1 MKLLATH
8 IVGLVTL
15 AQHSSNVNNSTVAV
29 LLFSKRWHYKYAP
42 TRFFIK
48 GPMVDQHMLADC
60 HIVIFFNI
68 VKFSLIF
75 QIRRW
80 ELFLRKDE
88 SQNQIKRFFEECRVA
103 KLVSIK
109 HKHKQRNTGT
119 ICRVGKLFLWMK
131 HFRNDPIY
139 RREFHMWESFAG
151 VLFSEDHPAVTCY
164 NCRSWLEWFWWCV
177 VASLY
182 CSSCLSR
189 LTVR

>member
-8 IVGLVTL
+8 IVDLVTL
-15 AQHSSNVNNSTVAV
+15 AQHSSNVKNSTIAV

-68 VKFSLIF
+68 VRFSLIF

-88 SQNQIKRFFEECRVA
+88 SQNQIKRLFFLRASFCGTSFLFA
-103 KLVSIK
+103 KPVSIK
-109 HKHKQRNTGT
+109 HTSHTNNVIRELY
-119 ICRVGKLFLWMK
+119 VGLT
-131 HFRNDPIY
+131 N
-139 RREFHMWESFAG
+139 
-151 VLFSEDHPAVTCY
+151 FSIE
-164 NCRSWLEWFWWCV
+164 
-177 VASLY
+177 
-182 CSSCLSR
+182 
-189 LTVR
+189 

>member
-68 VKFSLIF
+68 VRFSLIF

-109 HKHKQRNTGT
+109 HTSHTNNVIRELYVGLANFSFEWNTSAT
-119 ICRVGKLFLWMK
+119 TLF
-131 HFRNDPIY
+131 IGG
-139 RREFHMWESFAG
+139 SFTCENHLLVFCFLRIILLSLDIIVDHDWNGFDG
-151 VLFSEDHPAVTCY
+151 VL
-164 NCRSWLEWFWWCV
+164 
-177 VASLY
+177 
-182 CSSCLSR
+182 
-189 LTVR
+189 